1 MKKNLQKIL
10 PVLLSMV
17 LLLQFI
23 AVPVF
28 AESTE
33 SNISPIVQSEESI
46 QDSEI
51 IPETTESTSE
61 FSPQDS
67 EDASIETTLP
77 VAAEPLPT
85 TPEKQETQ
93 STTIST
99 VTISEALTM
108 GNNGQSVMVQGTVIY
123 ATDTYAIMEDDT
135 GGIAVTFDR
144 QTFLTPGDCITA
156 TVQLDGTFPVL
167 SWEVTGST
175 ALPITEASLS
185 SAPENRH
192 ILLNHVTIEDGFLTQ
207 NGASLALATSI
218 PQDVLP
224 GDLVTVSG
232 VVIQGQF
239 YADEICKVSL
249 ATAADTE
256 WNTWYPVDYSA
267 IHSGDIVVI
276 TLTDGD
282 NTWALDIEEESIAA
296 IPVRFSVET
305 MECPAATA
313 TWTVTKSEN
322 TLAFQG
328 DSGWLSSDNT
338 SGGLKLIISSEP
350 QWKIEDTYLLHS
362 ITNRYLTISQ
372 DTQWQMLL
380 DHQSEAS
387 DQILSFWKET
397 PTSDQDENSE
407 NGELQPYFGLLHA
420 HSTISDGTASV
431 TEMFEAASQVEGLDF
446 FAVTDHS
453 DSLENANS
461 GSIDINGAQIS
472 SEWKAGKEAA
482 AAVTSD
488 TFLGLF
494 GYEISWRDD
503 HMLGH
508 ITTLGTPGWTTWE
521 QAATLENYYDT
532 LSRVPGSISQFNH
545 PGSALGNFHNF
556 SNYQTQYDNV
566 MHLIEVGDQGSLDGY
581 EYYVKALDNGW
592 HLAPSCNQNN
602 RDSAINISGS
612 RTAVLCEQLT
622 EESLFQAIRDH
633 RVYATQDADLSIVYN
648 LNGSLMGS
656 TLHETE
662 TLQAEITI
670 SDPTDSSIGLV
681 EVIADGGTVVAS
693 QTVNTAKGTLSL
705 SIPGGYHY
713 YFLRITQP
721 DQQQAVTAPVW
732 VEDFSNIQIDSF
744 LSDIEKPEQGQ
755 SVTLTLSLSNQETLD
770 FTIDS
775 IRVFAEDTLIHQVS
789 APGSVSSADKDTYS
803 FPFTW
808 DQEGI
813 VHLRAEVTGRIGGIT
828 RTIENTLSLTFGP
841 KKESID
847 CSPISDVRSG
857 SFGTIYKIKGY
868 ITAGTA
874 NAYTTFTDTLY
885 LQDNSGGIAIA
896 GIFPEGIQIG
906 CPMEVVGVLKDS
918 GNQLL
923 LEVTDYTLLSE
934 EYYRFVPRTLAAK
947 LAMNYSVH
955 GGELLQVEGTV
966 VSVIKTSDGKGL
978 NRIVV
983 KDMLG
988 DQAVIFIESN
998 IKSGSTGINKLA
1010 SIIEPG
1016 KIVRA
1021 MGICYLD
1028 DSGECVL
1035 RVRNCDEVVYIPPR
1049 ADPSN
1054 PKTGD
1059 WLAAFLSYWG

>member
-1 MKKNLQKIL
+1 MKRNLQKIL

-17 LLLQFI
+17 LFLQI
-23 AVPVF
+23 ITVPVF
-28 AESTE
+28 AESNE
-33 SNISPIVQSEESI
+33 SNMSPIVQSEESI
-46 QDSEI
+46 PDSETI
-51 IPETTESTSE
+51 AETTEPTSE
-61 FSPQDS
+61 LPPQDS
-67 EDASIETTLP
+67 ADASIEITLP
-77 VAAEPLPT
+77 VDSESLPIEP
-85 TPEKQETQ
+85 EEQETQ
-93 STTIST
+93 PTTIST
-99 VTISEALTM
+99 VTIAEALAM
-108 GNNGQSVMVQGTVIY
+108 GSNGQPVLIHGTIIY
-123 ATDTYAIMEDDT
+123 ASDTYAIMEDDT
-135 GGIAVTFDR
+135 GGIPITFDN
-144 QTFLTPGDCITA
+144 QTYLTPGDCITA
-156 TVQLDGTFPVL
+156 TVQLDGKFSVL
-167 SWEVTGST
+167 SWESTGST

-185 SAPENRH
+185 SAPENRR

-239 YADEICKVSL
+239 YADEIYKTSL
-249 ATAADTE
+249 ETAADTE
-256 WNTWYPVDYSA
+256 WTTWYPVDYSA
-267 IHSGDIVVI
+267 IHSGDIVII
-276 TLTDGD
+276 TLTAGG
-282 NTWALDIEEESIAA
+282 NIWALDIEEESFAA
-296 IPVRFSVET
+296 IPVRFSAET
-305 MECPAATA
+305 LECPATTT
-313 TWTVTKSEN
+313 TWTVTKSEDAA
-322 TLAFQG
+322 AFQG
-328 DSGWLSSDNT
+328 DSDWLSSDDT
-338 SGGLKLIISSEP
+338 SGGLKLTSTSDP
-350 QWKIEDTYLLHS
+350 QWKIEDGYLLHT
-362 ITNRYLTISQ
+362 ITNRYLTLSQ
-372 DTQWQMLL
+372 DLQWQMLL
-380 DHQSEAS
+380 DHQLDAS
-387 DQILSFWKET
+387 DQIIRFWKET
-397 PTSDQDENSE
+397 PTPDQDENSE

-420 HSTISDGTASV
+420 HSTISDGAASV

-453 DSLENANS
+453 DSLENASS
-461 GSIDINGAQIS
+461 GSIDVDGTEIS
-472 SEWKAGKEAA
+472 SEWEAGKDAA

-494 GYEISWRDD
+494 GYEISWREDY
-503 HMLGH
+503 MLGH

-521 QAATLENYYDT
+521 QAATLEDYFDT
-532 LSRVPGSISQFNH
+532 LSHVPGSISQFNH
-545 PGSALGNFHNF
+545 PGSSLGNFHNF

-566 MHLIEVGDQGSLDGY
+566 MHLIEVGDQASLDGY
-581 EYYVKALDNGW
+581 AYYIKALDNGW

-602 RDSAINISGS
+602 RDSAISISGC
-612 RTAVLCEQLT
+612 RTAVLCEELT
-622 EESLFQAIRDH
+622 EDSLYQAIRDH
-633 RVYATQDADLSIVYN
+633 RVYATQDADLSIVYK

-656 TLHETE
+656 TLHESR
-662 TLQAEITI
+662 TLQAEIMV

-681 EVIADGGTVVAS
+681 EVIADGGAVVAS
-693 QTVNTAKGTLSL
+693 QTVHTTKETISL

-732 VEDFSNIQIDSF
+732 VEDYSSIQIDRF
-744 LSDIEKPEQGQ
+744 YSDIEKPEQGQ

-770 FTIDS
+770 FAIDS
-775 IRVFAEDTLIHQVS
+775 ICIFAENTPIHQVS
-789 APGSVSSADKDTYS
+789 APGNVPTADNYTYS

-841 KKESID
+841 KEESVD
-847 CSPISDVRSG
+847 CSPISDVRDG
-857 SFGTIYKIKGY
+857 SIGTIYKIKGY
-868 ITAGTA
+868 ITAGNA
-874 NAYTTFTDTLY
+874 NVYTTFTDTLY

-896 GIFPEGIQIG
+896 GIFSDGIQIG

-918 GNQLL
+918 GNQLV
-923 LEVTDYTLLSE
+923 LEVTDYTLLSDE
-934 EYYRFVPRTLAAK
+934 FYRFVPRTLAAK

-978 NRIVV
+978 TRIVI
-983 KDMLG
+983 KDMQG
-988 DQAVIFIESN
+988 DQAVILIEPN
-998 IKSGSTGINKLA
+998 IKSGSSGMNTLA
-1010 SIIEPG
+1010 SEIEPG

-1028 DSGECVL
+1028 NSGECVL

-1049 ADPSN
+1049 ADPTN

-1059 WLAAFLSYWG
+1059 WLAAFLSCLG